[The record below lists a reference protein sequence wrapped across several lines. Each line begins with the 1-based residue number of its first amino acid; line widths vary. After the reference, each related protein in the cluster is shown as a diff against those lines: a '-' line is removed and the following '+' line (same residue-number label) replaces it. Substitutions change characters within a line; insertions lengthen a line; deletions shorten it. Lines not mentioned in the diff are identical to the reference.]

1 MKTIKKVLFKEEYES
16 PIAYGYKA
24 EHKVKTYIEVTA
36 WFDFKEGLR
45 FSVGVAN
52 VSFCERN
59 PFKALIRT
67 LEHES
72 IGMQKYQ
79 QMKEDS
85 RKCGAYKKLDVGF
98 LNNTVNN

>member
-1 MKTIKKVLFKEEYES
+1 MKTIKKVLFKKEYES

-24 EHKVKTYIEVTA
+24 EHKVKTYIEVIM

-52 VSFCERN
+52 VSFCYKN
-59 PFKALIRT
+59 PFKAFIRV
-67 LEHES
+67 LEHQS

-85 RKCGAYKKLDVGF
+85 RKAGVYKKLDVGF
-98 LNNTVNN
+98 LKHTSNS